1 MVAACL
7 GVFLIV
13 TVAPEIKYAK
23 IIEMRFI
30 IEALFLIF
38 ISLIFVAIDLN
49 NYSGKCMIN
58 LDKQKKRQALIIIIS
73 HHIIATLA
81 NFGWLFSSNVILI
94 LFCVTIVSI
103 IIHWMVNGN
112 KCLATQKLNQLCDF
126 PDDHYFPD
134 FFYIIGLKKFDFWN
148 NWGSYLFYIVVLLIG
163 IYKLFTF

>member
-1 MVAACL
+1 MQ
-7 GVFLIV
+7 
-13 TVAPEIKYAK
+13 
-23 IIEMRFI
+23 FI

-58 LDKQKKRQALIIIIS
+58 LDKQKKQHALTIIIS
-73 HHIIATLA
+73 HHLIATLA
-81 NFGWLFSSNVILI
+81 NFGWLFSSKVILI

-112 KCLATQKLNQLCDF
+112 KCLATQKLNRLCDF
-126 PDDHYFPD
+126 PDTHYFPD
-134 FFYIIGLKKFDFWN
+134 FFYIIGLKKYNFWN